1 MTELLSQDWL
11 DLQRDAT
18 AQLPVRTG
26 CSAVIGYEITGGPDG
41 TVHFHSV
48 MEDGRLVANQLGP
61 ADEPDFVMHMPRAEF
76 VAVVRGELDPN
87 VGFMQGKI
95 KVTGNIGRMM
105 SVLPVTCSLEWRD
118 AAAAVAEQ
126 TTF

>member
-18 AQLPVRTG
+18 GQLPVRSG

-41 TVHFHSV
+41 TVHVHSV

-61 ADEPDFVMHMPRAEF
+61 ADQPDFVMHMPRDEF
-76 VAVVRGELDPN
+76 VAVSAASSTPTSASCRGGSRSPA
-87 VGFMQGKI
+87 
-95 KVTGNIGRMM
+95 T
-105 SVLPVTCSLEWRD
+105 S
-118 AAAAVAEQ
+118 AA
-126 TTF
+126 